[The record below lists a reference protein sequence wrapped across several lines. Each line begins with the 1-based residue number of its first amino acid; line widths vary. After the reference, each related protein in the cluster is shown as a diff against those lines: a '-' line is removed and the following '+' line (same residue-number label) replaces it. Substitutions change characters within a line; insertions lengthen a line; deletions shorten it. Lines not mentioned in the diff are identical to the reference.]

1 MENIIRIPHS
11 AFRIPLAGVYL
22 HIPFCRSRCSYCD
35 FATGQYDGPL
45 AERYVA
51 ALAREIAAFQLPEIA
66 SVDTIYFGGGTP
78 SLLTPAQV
86 ETILTAVHERFTVA
100 PDAEI
105 TMEMNPGGLSVGTLR
120 DYRGLGVN
128 RASFG
133 AQTFDDAELKR
144 LGRRHDAA
152 DVRQT
157 IDYLRAAGF
166 ANVSFDLIAGLPA
179 QTLAAWERNLNEAL
193 KLQPE
198 HLSLYLLEV
207 HASTPL
213 ADQIRR
219 GAQPQPDDDL
229 AAEMYELLLDQT
241 AAAGYEHYEISNF
254 CRAGYESRHNTKYWL
269 HAPVYGFGCAAHSH
283 DGHARRWANERDA
296 KRYVELLETTGN
308 AVTENTELTAA
319 DTQAE
324 ALFLGLRLMRGV
336 NARAHET
343 RYGVNLREAYAADLA
358 RLQEAELI
366 AYNGDWLRLTRRGVL
381 LSNEVFAVF
390 V

>member
-1 MENIIRIPHS
+1 M
-11 AFRIPLAGVYL
+11 
-22 HIPFCRSRCSYCD
+22 
-35 FATGQYDGPL
+35 T
-45 AERYVA
+45 
-51 ALAREIAAFQLPEIA
+51 ALSREIESFQLDNLP
-66 SVDTIYFGGGTP
+66 SVDTVYFGGGTP

-86 ETILTAVHERFTVA
+86 EMILTAVHERFAVE

-105 TMEMNPGGLSVGTLR
+105 TMEMNPGALSVETLR
-120 DYRGLGVN
+120 DYRALGVN

-157 IDYLRAAGF
+157 IEYLRDAGF
-166 ANVSFDLIAGLPA
+166 TNISFDLIAGLPA

-193 KLQPE
+193 KLQPA

-207 HASTPL
+207 HPGTPL

-229 AAEMYELLLDQT
+229 AVEMYELLLDKT

-254 CRAGYESRHNTKYWL
+254 CRPGFASRHNSKYWL
-269 HAPVYGFGCAAHSH
+269 YAPVYGFGCSAHSH
-283 DGHARRWANERDA
+283 DGHTRRWANERDA
-296 KRYVELLETTGN
+296 KRY
-308 AVTENTELTAA
+308 TELIETAGDA
-319 DTQAE
+319 EIERTELEASDVQAE
-324 ALFLGLRLMRGV
+324 ALFLALRLMRGV
-336 NARAHET
+336 DTQAHET
-343 RYGVNLREAYAADLA
+343 RYGVNLRERYANDLA

-366 AYNGDWLRLTRRGVL
+366 EFNGDCLRLTRRGVL